1 MRQAIV
7 RQFKHPNGVRRCSS
21 ARLAVWDHRRLRRE
35 GLDCKHSR
43 MGLIYY
49 AIPLFLATI
58 GIERWLVSRRAR
70 EGRTETKLAG
80 FTPKDSAASLTMG
93 LGFLAIEVVLK
104 LLPFAG
110 LAWLYQFRLFDIP
123 VVWWSWIL
131 LLFAEDFCYYW
142 FHRLHHEVRTLWAAH
157 VNHHSSTHYN
167 LTTALRQSWTT
178 PFTGFLFWAPLPL
191 LGFPI
196 EMILIQKSISLLYQ
210 YWLHTELIGK
220 LGWFGTIFNT
230 PSHHRVHHGRNPIY
244 LDRNHAG
251 IFIIWD
257 KMFGTFEPE
266 SEPVDYGLTKNIH
279 TYNPV
284 RIAFHEWVS
293 MLRDAWHAKTWRG
306 RFGYLVMPPGWTE
319 DGLGKTSHALREE
332 YLRQEVA

>member
-1 MRQAIV
+1 MA
-7 RQFKHPNGVRRCSS
+7 
-21 ARLAVWDHRRLRRE
+21 
-35 GLDCKHSR
+35 
-43 MGLIYY
+43 LIYY
-49 AIPLFLATI
+49 AIPFFLLTL
-58 GIERWLVSRRAR
+58 GLERWLVYRREEKERAD
-70 EGRTETKLAG
+70 TKLAG
-80 FTPKDSAASLTMG
+80 FTTKDSFASLAMG
-93 LGFLAIEVVLK
+93 IGFLLVEASLK
-104 LLPFAG
+104 LVPFAG

-123 VVWWSWIL
+123 IAWWSWLL

-142 FHRLHHEVRTLWAAH
+142 FHRLHHDVRLLWAAH

-178 PFTGFLFWAPLPL
+178 PFTGFIFWAPLPL

-220 LGWFGTIFNT
+220 LGWFGILFNT

-257 KMFGTFEPE
+257 KLFRSFEPE
-266 SEPVDYGLTKNIH
+266 GEPVDYGLTKNIH
-279 TYNPV
+279 TYNPF
-284 RIAFHEWVS
+284 RIAFHEWRA
-293 MLRDAWHAKTWRG
+293 MLSDALHAKTWRG
-306 RFGYLVMPPGWTE
+306 RLGYLLMPPGWRE
-319 DGLGKTSHALREE
+319 DGRGKTAPVLRAE
-332 YLRQEVA
+332 YLATSNTATA

>member
-1 MRQAIV
+1 
-7 RQFKHPNGVRRCSS
+7 
-21 ARLAVWDHRRLRRE
+21 
-35 GLDCKHSR
+35 

-49 AIPLFLATI
+49 AIPFFLVTL
-58 GIERWLVSRRAR
+58 GIERWLVDRKEQR
-70 EGRTETKLAG
+70 EGAAAKLAG
-80 FTPKDSAASLTMG
+80 FTTKDSFASLSMG
-93 LGFLAIEVVLK
+93 VGFLLIEATLK

-110 LAWLYQFRLFDIP
+110 LAWFYQFRLFDIP

-142 FHRLHHEVRTLWAAH
+142 FHRLHHEVRALWAAH
-157 VNHHSSTHYN
+157 ENHHSSTHYN

-178 PFTGFLFWAPLPL
+178 PFTGFLFWVPLPL

-196 EMILIQKSISLLYQ
+196 EMIIIQKSISLLYQ
-210 YWLHTELIGK
+210 YWLHTELIDR
-220 LGWFGTIFNT
+220 LGWFGVVFNT

-257 KMFGTFEPE
+257 KLFRTFEPE
-266 SEPVDYGLTKNIH
+266 SEAVDYGLTKNIH

-284 RIAFHEWVS
+284 WIAFHEWSS
-293 MLRDAWHAKTWRG
+293 MLRDCLNAQSWRG
-306 RFGYLVMPPGWTE
+306 RLGYLIMPPGWAE
-319 DGLGKTSHALREE
+319 DGVGKTAPVLRRD
-332 YLRQEVA
+332 YLAAQAPEHRATGR

>member
-1 MRQAIV
+1 
-7 RQFKHPNGVRRCSS
+7 
-21 ARLAVWDHRRLRRE
+21 
-35 GLDCKHSR
+35 

-49 AIPLFLATI
+49 AIPFFLATLLL
-58 GIERWLVSRRAR
+58 EHWLVRRKELAAD
-70 EGRTETKLAG
+70 GQTKLAG
-80 FTPKDSAASLTMG
+80 FTTKDSFASLTMG
-93 LGFLAIEVVLK
+93 LGFLAINAGLK

-123 VVWWSWIL
+123 VVWWSWVL
-131 LLFAEDFCYYW
+131 LLVAEDFCYYW

-178 PFTGFLFWAPLPL
+178 PFTGFLFWVPLPL

-220 LGWFGTIFNT
+220 LDGFGVIFNT

-257 KMFGTFEPE
+257 KIFGTFEPE
-266 SEPVDYGLTKNIH
+266 AETVDYGLTKNIH

-284 RIAFHEWVS
+284 RIAFHEWGA
-293 MLRDAWHAKTWRG
+293 MLKDLWNAKSWRG
-306 RFGYLVMPPGWTE
+306 RLGYLVMRPGWTE
-319 DGLGKTSHALREE
+319 DGTGKTSTVLRRE
-332 YLRQEVA
+332 YLAAGTT

>member
-1 MRQAIV
+1 VA
-7 RQFKHPNGVRRCSS
+7 
-21 ARLAVWDHRRLRRE
+21 
-35 GLDCKHSR
+35 
-43 MGLIYY
+43 LIYY
-49 AIPLFLATI
+49 AIPFFLVTL
-58 GIERWLVSRRAR
+58 GLERWLVYRREKKERAD
-70 EGRTETKLAG
+70 TELAG
-80 FTPKDSAASLTMG
+80 FTTKDSFASLAMG
-93 LGFLAIEVVLK
+93 VGFLVVEAFLK

-123 VVWWSWIL
+123 IAWWSWIL

-142 FHRLHHEVRTLWAAH
+142 FHRLHHDVRLLWAAH

-178 PFTGFLFWAPLPL
+178 PITGFIFWAPLPL

-220 LGWFGTIFNT
+220 LGWFGVLFNT

-257 KMFGTFEPE
+257 KLFGSFEPE
-266 SEPVDYGLTKNIH
+266 GEPVDYGLTKNIH
-279 TYNPV
+279 TYNPF
-284 RIAFHEWVS
+284 RIAFHEWRA
-293 MLRDAWHAKTWRG
+293 MLRDSWHAKTWRG
-306 RFGYLVMPPGWTE
+306 RFGYLLRPPGWRE
-319 DGLGKTSHALREE
+319 DGTGKTAPVLRAE
-332 YLRQEVA
+332 YLGASNAAAA

>member
-1 MRQAIV
+1 
-7 RQFKHPNGVRRCSS
+7 
-21 ARLAVWDHRRLRRE
+21 
-35 GLDCKHSR
+35 

-49 AIPLFLATI
+49 AIPFFLATLLL
-58 GIERWLVSRRAR
+58 EHWLVRRKELAAD
-70 EGRTETKLAG
+70 GQTKLAG
-80 FTPKDSAASLTMG
+80 FTTKDSFASLTMG
-93 LGFLAIEVVLK
+93 LGFLAINAGLK

-123 VVWWSWIL
+123 VVWWSWVL
-131 LLFAEDFCYYW
+131 LLVAEDFCYYW

-178 PFTGFLFWAPLPL
+178 PFTGFLFWVPLPL

-220 LGWFGTIFNT
+220 LDGFGVIFNT

-257 KMFGTFEPE
+257 KIFGTFEPE
-266 SEPVDYGLTKNIH
+266 AETVDYGLTKNIH

-284 RIAFHEWVS
+284 RIAFHEWS
-293 MLRDAWHAKTWRG
+293 AMLKDLWNAKSWRG
-306 RFGYLVMPPGWTE
+306 RLGYLVMRPGWTE
-319 DGLGKTSHALREE
+319 DGTGKTSTVLRRE
-332 YLRQEVA
+332 YLAAGTTQVAA

>member
-1 MRQAIV
+1 V
-7 RQFKHPNGVRRCSS
+7 
-21 ARLAVWDHRRLRRE
+21 
-35 GLDCKHSR
+35 
-43 MGLIYY
+43 
-49 AIPLFLATI
+49 
-58 GIERWLVSRRAR
+58 
-70 EGRTETKLAG
+70 
-80 FTPKDSAASLTMG
+80 
-93 LGFLAIEVVLK
+93 
-104 LLPFAG
+104 
-110 LAWLYQFRLFDIP
+110 
-123 VVWWSWIL
+123 L

-142 FHRLHHEVRTLWAAH
+142 FHRLHHEVRALWAAH

-178 PFTGFLFWAPLPL
+178 PFTGFIFWVPLPL

-220 LGWFGTIFNT
+220 LDGFGVLFNT

-257 KMFGTFEPE
+257 KVFGTFEPE
-266 SEPVDYGLTKNIH
+266 AEAVDYGLTKNIH

-284 RIAFHEWVS
+284 RIAFHEWS
-293 MLRDAWHAKTWRG
+293 AMLRDAWNAETLRG
-306 RFGYLVMPPGWTE
+306 RLGYLLMPPGWTE
-319 DGLGKTSHALREE
+319 DGAGKTAPVLRRE
-332 YLRQEVA
+332 YVAAGASPAEATGG

>member
-1 MRQAIV
+1 MQ
-7 RQFKHPNGVRRCSS
+7 P
-21 ARLAVWDHRRLRRE
+21 
-35 GLDCKHSR
+35 
-43 MGLIYY
+43 IYY
-49 AIPLFLATI
+49 AIPFFLATVVLEAWWVQRR
-58 GIERWLVSRRAR
+58 ERKSGAH
-70 EGRTETKLAG
+70 LAG
-80 FTPKDSAASLTMG
+80 HTTKDSFASLAMG
-93 LGFLAIEVVLK
+93 VGNLVVDVFLKV
-104 LLPFAG
+104 LPFAG

-123 VVWWSWIL
+123 IAWWSWIL

-142 FHRLHHEVRTLWAAH
+142 FHRLHHEVRALWAAH

-178 PFTGFLFWAPLPL
+178 PITGFLFWAPLPL

-210 YWLHTELIGK
+210 YWLHTELINRM
-220 LGWFGTIFNT
+220 GWFEVLFNT

-257 KMFGTFEPE
+257 KMFGSFEPE
-266 SEPVDYGLTKNIH
+266 GEPVDYGLTKNIH
-279 TYNPV
+279 TYNPI
-284 RIAFHEWVS
+284 RIAFHEWAS
-293 MLRDAWHAKTWRG
+293 MLRDAWNAKTWRG
-306 RFGYLVMPPGWTE
+306 RIGYLVMPPGWTE

-332 YLRQEVA
+332 YLSEAGA

>member
-1 MRQAIV
+1 
-7 RQFKHPNGVRRCSS
+7 
-21 ARLAVWDHRRLRRE
+21 
-35 GLDCKHSR
+35 

-49 AIPLFLATI
+49 AIPFFLGTLLL
-58 GIERWLVSRRAR
+58 EHWLVYRRAQQ
-70 EGRTETKLAG
+70 EGADTKLAG
-80 FTPKDSAASLTMG
+80 FTTKDSIASVAMG
-93 LGFLAIEVVLK
+93 LGFLAINTVLA

-123 VVWWSWIL
+123 VVWWSWVL

-157 VNHHSSTHYN
+157 INHHSSTRYN
-167 LTTALRQSWTT
+167 FSTALRQSWTT
-178 PFTGFLFWAPLPL
+178 PFTGFIFWIPLPL
-191 LGFPI
+191 LGFPV

-210 YWLHTELIGK
+210 YWLHTE
-220 LGWFGTIFNT
+220 

-266 SEPVDYGLTKNIH
+266 GEPIDYGLTKNID

-284 RIAFHEWVS
+284 RIAFHEWVA
-293 MLRDAWHAKTWRG
+293 MLKDVWNAKTLQDRL
-306 RFGYLVMPPGWTE
+306 GYLVMPPGWTE
-319 DGLGKTSHALREE
+319 DGTGKTASILRRE
-332 YLRQEVA
+332 YLAARLPEGSATRS

>member
-1 MRQAIV
+1 MQ
-7 RQFKHPNGVRRCSS
+7 
-21 ARLAVWDHRRLRRE
+21 
-35 GLDCKHSR
+35 
-43 MGLIYY
+43 LIYY
-49 AIPLFLATI
+49 AIPLFLGTI
-58 GIERWLVSRRAR
+58 GIERWLIYRRERA
-70 EGRTETKLAG
+70 EGATAKLAG
-80 FTPKDSAASLTMG
+80 FTTKDSFASLAMG
-93 LGFLAIEVVLK
+93 VGFLLVEIILK

-123 VVWWSWIL
+123 VVWWSWLL

-142 FHRLHHEVRTLWAAH
+142 FHRLSHEVRILWAAH

-178 PFTGFLFWAPLPL
+178 PFTGFIFWAPLPL

-210 YWLHTELIGK
+210 YWLHTELIPK
-220 LGWFGTIFNT
+220 LGWFEVLFNT

-257 KMFGTFEPE
+257 KLFGTFEPE
-266 SEPVDYGLTKNIH
+266 GEAVDYGLTKNIH
-279 TYNPV
+279 TYNPF
-284 RIAFHEWVS
+284 RIAFHEWAA
-293 MLRDAWHAKTWRG
+293 MFRDARNAKTWRG
-306 RFGYLVMPPGWTE
+306 RLGYLFMPPGWTE
-319 DGLGKTSHALREE
+319 DGEGKTAPALRHE
-332 YLRQEVA
+332 YLLEKQA

>member
-1 MRQAIV
+1 
-7 RQFKHPNGVRRCSS
+7 
-21 ARLAVWDHRRLRRE
+21 
-35 GLDCKHSR
+35 

-49 AIPLFLATI
+49 AIPFFLATVAL
-58 GIERWLVSRRAR
+58 EAWLVRRR
-70 EGRTETKLAG
+70 EGKDGARLAG
-80 FTPKDSAASLTMG
+80 HTSKDSFASLAMG
-93 LGFLAIEVVLK
+93 VGFLAVEAFLK

-142 FHRLHHEVRTLWAAH
+142 FHRLHHEVRVLWAAH

-178 PFTGFLFWAPLPL
+178 PITGFVFWAPLPL

-196 EMILIQKSISLLYQ
+196 EMILIQKAISLLYQ
-210 YWLHTELIGK
+210 YWLHTELIGR
-220 LGWFGTIFNT
+220 LGWFGLLFNT

-257 KMFGTFEPE
+257 KLFGTFEPE
-266 SEPVDYGLTKNIH
+266 GEPVDYGLTKNIH

-284 RIAFHEWVS
+284 RIAFHEWRA
-293 MLRDAWHAKTWRG
+293 MLRDSLHAKTWCG
-306 RFGYLVMPPGWTE
+306 RLGYLLMPPGWTE
-319 DGLGKTSHALREE
+319 DGSGKTAPSLRHE
-332 YLRQEVA
+332 YLLEKGV

>member
-1 MRQAIV
+1 
-7 RQFKHPNGVRRCSS
+7 
-21 ARLAVWDHRRLRRE
+21 
-35 GLDCKHSR
+35 

-49 AIPLFLATI
+49 AIPFFLGTLLL
-58 GIERWLVSRRAR
+58 EHWLVHRREQK
-70 EGRTETKLAG
+70 EGADTKLAG
-80 FTPKDSAASLTMG
+80 FTTKDSVASVTMG
-93 LGFLAIEVVLK
+93 LGFLAINTVLA

-123 VVWWSWIL
+123 VVWWSWVL

-157 VNHHSSTHYN
+157 INHHSSTHYN
-167 LTTALRQSWTT
+167 LSTALRQSWTT
-178 PFTGFLFWAPLPL
+178 PFTGFIFWIPLPL
-191 LGFPI
+191 LGFPV
-196 EMILIQKSISLLYQ
+196 EMILIQKSISLVYQ

-220 LGWFGTIFNT
+220 LGWFGVIFNT

-266 SEPVDYGLTKNIH
+266 GETLDYGLTKNIH
-279 TYNPV
+279 TYNPI
-284 RIAFHEWVS
+284 RIAFHEWNA
-293 MLRDAWHAKTWRG
+293 MLKDAWNAKTWRG

-319 DGLGKTSHALREE
+319 DGSGKTSQELRRA
-332 YLRQEVA
+332 YLAAGPSQVLATGR